1 MKKISFCDT
10 IYEIGSDTMKLT
22 ELDPKILL
30 TIFYIWGNAISILF
44 LIVLLIRNK
53 RYKESISHLFINLII
68 LLMIYFLADA
78 FWALPYF
85 EIIKE
90 PAASIILKCIRMVYY
105 TSLGLAS
112 VFWSYYIESLLDSNF
127 YHSKKKRLLYIPFI
141 IETIYAI
148 IACILLDPAKRD
160 IGGYLLT
167 ISLVLVPIIYTIFAG
182 IRILRARHNEKDDLL
197 KRRYRNLAILPYLI
211 LGATVIQ
218 IFIPELPIFCFIASI
233 LIITLYLF
241 NQDSLINTDPLTG
254 VNNRSILKKY
264 FNEIKGK
271 NDIYYIMMV
280 DIDNF
285 KAINDNYGHLNGDK
299 ALIFLAEELKKV
311 SANKSCFVARYGG
324 DEFIL
329 IIKTDDEDEIKKLM
343 FDISLALAKQNDVL
357 NFTFTVSIGY
367 AKMEKDDNIDDIIIH
382 ADEKLYK
389 AKAKIHN

>member
-1 MKKISFCDT
+1 
-10 IYEIGSDTMKLT
+10 MKLT
-22 ELDPKILL
+22 ELDSKILL

-44 LIVLLIRNK
+44 MIVLLIRNK

-112 VFWSYYIESLLDSNF
+112 VFWVYYIESLLDSNF

-241 NQDSLINTDPLTG
+241 NQDSLINADPLTG

-357 NFTFTVSIGY
+357 DFTFTVSIGY

>member
-1 MKKISFCDT
+1 
-10 IYEIGSDTMKLT
+10 MKLT

-112 VFWSYYIESLLDSNF
+112 VFWVYYIESLLDSNF

-167 ISLVLVPIIYTIFAG
+167 ISLVLVPIIYTLFAG

-357 NFTFTVSIGY
+357 DFTFTVSIGY